1 MNMSKNFAFGVGGLL
16 TVAAIVVGWMLFS
29 TPVPANA
36 QTITVHKTPWCGC
49 CTEWVDPLRDNGFD
63 VVVKEAED
71 LSPVRAE
78 LDVPDGL
85 MSCHTGEI
93 EGYAIEGH
101 VPAAEIARLLKE
113 RPQATGLSVPGMP
126 QGSPGMES
134 SNSPDTYDVVIFSP
148 EQTGIYASYRG
159 NRKLAGPAD

>member
-1 MNMSKNFAFGVGGLL
+1 MSKNFAFGVGGLL

-29 TPVPANA
+29 TASPAKA

-49 CTEWVDPLRDNGFD
+49 CAEWVDHLRDNGVK
-63 VVVKEAED
+63 VVVKEEED
-71 LSPVRAE
+71 LSPVRTE
-78 LDVPDGL
+78 LDVPDRL

-113 RPQATGLSVPGMP
+113 RPNAAGLSVPGMP

-134 SNSPDTYDVVIFSP
+134 SNPPDTHDVIVFSP

-159 NRKLAGPAD
+159 NQKLDGPAD